1 MRDAC
6 NSEEPDASCGDS
18 RRQPRAPFREPTH
31 WRWGGHTYWDY
42 RQIPRILWPAILKA
56 YQRIFG
62 EAPWNEVWSERG
74 IMLKYIRE
82 LAVPD
87 VSACNED
94 TSFLTV
100 IDGDEDYPVAGF
112 CSGAMVD
119 TATIPGRVLS
129 AHPVDVRML
138 ARLTDA
144 VQQIAAP
151 QVVYTDEIG
160 LVDRFRHRGALLLA
174 KLCYPVT
181 LLGTEYNVGGVCWS
195 TANSRM
201 VPILRH
207 YHYDVI
213 AEVADILFLY
223 TPAEGV
229 AATHDTIFDILSHVE
244 VARVVSGSR
253 IVSSNSSVQ

>member
-1 MRDAC
+1 MSNAFNPEECDAR
-6 NSEEPDASCGDS
+6 CGDS
-18 RRQPRAPFREPTH
+18 PRQPRAPFREPMH

-42 RQIPRILWPAILKA
+42 HQIPRPLWTAIVKA
-56 YQRIFG
+56 YRHIFG
-62 EAPWNEVWSERG
+62 EAPWNEDWSERG

-100 IDGDEDYPVAGF
+100 IDGDDDYPVAGF
-112 CSGAMVD
+112 CSGALVD

-129 AHPVDVRML
+129 AHPVDVTML
-138 ARLTDA
+138 KRLTDA
-144 VQQIAAP
+144 VHQIAAP
-151 QVVYTDEIG
+151 RVVYTDEIG
-160 LVDRFRHRGALLLA
+160 LIDRFRHRGVLPVAQ
-174 KLCYPVT
+174 LCYPVT
-181 LLGTEYNVGGVCWS
+181 VLGTEYDVGAVCWS
-195 TANSRM
+195 TTRSRM

-207 YHYDVI
+207 YYYDVI
-213 AEVADILFLY
+213 AEVGDVLFLY
-223 TPAEGV
+223 SPPEGV

>member
-1 MRDAC
+1 MSNTFNPEGGNA
-6 NSEEPDASCGDS
+6 PCGDS
-18 RRQPRAPFREPTH
+18 RRQPRAPFREPRH

-42 RQIPRILWPAILKA
+42 RQIPRPLWPAIVKA
-56 YQRIFG
+56 YQRIFR
-62 EAPWNEVWSERG
+62 EAPWNEDWSERG

-100 IDGDEDYPVAGF
+100 IEGDQDYPVAGF
-112 CSGAMVD
+112 CSGALVD
-119 TATIPGRVLS
+119 TAAIPGRLLS
-129 AHPVDVRML
+129 AHPVDVTKL

-160 LVDRFRHRGALLLA
+160 LVDRFRHRGALPLA
-174 KLCYPVT
+174 QLCYPAT
-181 LLGTEYNVGGVCWS
+181 LLGTEYNVGVVCWS

-213 AEVADILFLY
+213 ADVADIIFLY
-223 TPAEGV
+223 SPPESV
-229 AATHDTIFDILSHVE
+229 AATNATLFDILSHVE
-244 VARVVSGSR
+244 VARDV
-253 IVSSNSSVQ
+253 